1 MSSVS
6 YSFKID
12 QSQLAKIQ
20 VNIMSAVKSMGW
32 AIANQAQRNAL
43 VLSGA
48 LVNSIRVEDKNPT
61 MVEIIAGGNYGGR
74 EVPYALLREHENR
87 AHPGT
92 THYLERAFGSVTKD
106 WQKYFRGVI

>member
-20 VNIMSAVKSMGW
+20 VNVMSAVEKMGMD
-32 AIANQAQRNAL
+32 IANQAQRNAP

-48 LVNSIRVEDKNPT
+48 LVNSIRKEDTGPTSVE
-61 MVEIIAGGNYGGR
+61 VIAGGDYGGR
-74 EVPYALLREHENR
+74 EVPYALLREHENP

-92 THYLERAFGSVTKD
+92 THYLERAFDSVTKD
-106 WQKYFRGVI
+106 WQKYFRGIV